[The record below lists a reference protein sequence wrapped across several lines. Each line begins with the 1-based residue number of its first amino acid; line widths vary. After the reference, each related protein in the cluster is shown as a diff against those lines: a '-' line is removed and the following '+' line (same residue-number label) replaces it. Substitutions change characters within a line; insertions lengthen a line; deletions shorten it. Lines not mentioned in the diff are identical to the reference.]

1 MVENLLS
8 FADSLGKEDSGL
20 NRMLSNA
27 CLMRKEEAVCAVE
40 DCHGY
45 VLGIVAGGRQILINH
60 RLHYLAL
67 KVDRHSGHV
76 GRLDHPLLSDHELL
90 WWQFMAKFVSD
101 NDNAA
106 CVLEDSLELVHC
118 FEIVNFCE
126 DSDLVSS
133 FCKCVFDL
141 LHIFDRS
148 YIWYHDVI
156 EVVLDGHSDDIVF
169 VIIL

>member
-1 MVENLLS
+1 MVKNLFS
-8 FADSLGKEDSGL
+8 FANGLGKENSGL

-45 VLGIVAGGRQILINH
+45 VLGIVSGGRQILINH

-67 KVDRHSGHV
+67 KVDRHGGHV
-76 GRLDHPLLSDHELL
+76 GCLDHPFLSDHELL
-90 WWQFMAKFVSD
+90 GWQLMAKFVSD

-106 CVLEDSLELVHC
+106 CVLEDSLELVHSL
-118 FEIVNFCE
+118 EIVNFRK

-133 FCKCVFDL
+133 FCKRVFDL

-148 YIWYHDVI
+148 YIWHEDVI
-156 EVVLDGHSDDIVF
+156 EVVLDSHSDDIVF

>member
-1 MVENLLS
+1 MVKNLFS
-8 FADSLGKEDSGL
+8 FANGLGKENSGL

-67 KVDRHSGHV
+67 KVDRHGGHV
-76 GRLDHPLLSDHELL
+76 GCLDHPFLSNHELL
-90 WWQFMAKFVSD
+90 GWQLMAKFVSD

-106 CVLEDSLELVHC
+106 CVLEDSLELVYSL
-118 FEIVNFCE
+118 EIVNFRK

-133 FCKCVFDL
+133 FCKRVFDL

-148 YIWYHDVI
+148 YIWHEDVI

>member
-1 MVENLLS
+1 
-8 FADSLGKEDSGL
+8 
-20 NRMLSNA
+20 
-27 CLMRKEEAVCAVE
+27 
-40 DCHGY
+40 
-45 VLGIVAGGRQILINH
+45 
-60 RLHYLAL
+60 
-67 KVDRHSGHV
+67 
-76 GRLDHPLLSDHELL
+76 
-90 WWQFMAKFVSD
+90 MAKFVSD